1 VALTR
6 RGASGFAS
14 AVAEAYDATAD
25 RWATGPARVY
35 DRMAEVLVDRTPVRL
50 EGRTVLDVGAGTGA
64 AARAVR
70 RAGGRPL
77 AFDLSHGMLSADSSG
92 RGRAAVT
99 EASALPVADSRV
111 DGVVA
116 AFSFTHLPDPALGLA
131 EARRVCRLGSPVLAS
146 AYAGDDDHPA
156 KAAVESA
163 SREAGWTPPPWYRGM
178 QSAGVTRLSSAA
190 GMATA
195 ARRAGLAGT
204 SEHVVVELADLT
216 PDELVAWRMGMAQVA
231 PFLATLDL
239 AGRRR
244 VAARARELLGDAPPP
259 LRRSLVVFAGV
270 V

>member
-1 VALTR
+1 
-6 RGASGFAS
+6 
-14 AVAEAYDATAD
+14 VAEAYDATAD

-35 DRMAEVLVDRTPVRL
+35 DRMAEVLVDRTPVPL

-64 AARAVR
+64 AGRAVR

-77 AFDLSHGMLSADSSG
+77 ALDLSPGMLRANPSGRSG
-92 RGRAAVT
+92 RGRAAVA
-99 EASALPVADSRV
+99 EASALPMADARV

-116 AFSFTHLPDPALGLA
+116 AFSFTHLPEPALGLA
-131 EARRVCRLGSPVLAS
+131 EARRVCRPGSPVLAS

-163 SREAGWTPPPWYRGM
+163 AREAGWTPPPWYRGM
-178 QSAGVTRLSSAA
+178 QSAGVTRLSSTA
-190 GMATA
+190 GMAAA
-195 ARRAGLAGT
+195 ARQAGLDGT
-204 SEHVVVELADLT
+204 SEHVVELSDLA

-239 AGRRR
+239 ASRRR

-259 LRRSLVVFAGV
+259 LRRSLVVFAGMV
-270 V
+270 